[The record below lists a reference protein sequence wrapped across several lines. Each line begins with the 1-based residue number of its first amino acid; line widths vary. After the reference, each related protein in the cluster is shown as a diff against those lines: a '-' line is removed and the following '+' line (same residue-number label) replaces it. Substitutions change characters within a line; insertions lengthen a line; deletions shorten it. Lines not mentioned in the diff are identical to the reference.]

1 MRLIKNTIFEMRMK
15 FEKDED
21 LISIKKNGKVIDSA
35 RSSRSVT
42 LPENL
47 GTSKKWEAFM
57 KNVVRIVRY
66 LSSLNFIT

>member
-1 MRLIKNTIFEMRMK
+1 MRMK

-21 LISIKKNGKVIDSA
+21 LISCKKNGKVMDSA

-47 GTSKKWEAFM
+47 GNSKKWEAFM